1 MKRKIPLNEILFL
14 TLGEAA
20 VSLLVVGLYLLLDAL
35 TDIAFFT
42 FSYKVVTGVL
52 LGSAVTVFNYLFLN
66 ISVNRAVDKFLALR
80 GEREM
85 DEEEA
90 AKFASENAMAVQNA
104 IKTSFIVRTATILVT
119 LIVAFTVGVFEPL
132 ATVIPLLMLR
142 PLIYL
147 SEVARI
153 KFSGKKESDA

>member
-14 TLGEAA
+14 TLGETV
-20 VSLLVVGLYLLLDAL
+20 VSLLIVGLYLLLDGL
-35 TDIAFFT
+35 TDIALFS
-42 FSYKVVTGVL
+42 FSYKVVTGVI
-52 LGSAVTVFNYLFLN
+52 LGSAVTVFNYFFLN
-66 ISVNRAVDKFLALR
+66 LSVNRAIDRFLALR
-80 GEREM
+80 GDKEM

-104 IKTSFIVRTATILVT
+104 IKTSFIVRTLSILVT
-119 LIVAFTVGVFEPL
+119 LAVAFIAGVFEPL

-147 SEVARI
+147 SEVTRV
-153 KFSGKKESDA
+153 KFSKKKESDA